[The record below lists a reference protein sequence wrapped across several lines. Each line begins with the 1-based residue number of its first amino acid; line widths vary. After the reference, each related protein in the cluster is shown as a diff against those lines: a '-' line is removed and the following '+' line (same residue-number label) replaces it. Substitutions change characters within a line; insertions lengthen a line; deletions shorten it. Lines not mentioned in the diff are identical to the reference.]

1 MFLDGS
7 AGEGLSEMEA
17 IRFDEKIDITNEIC
31 PMTFVKTKLKLESM
45 RSGQILEV
53 TLRDGEPLRNVP
65 RSVKEEGHQILR
77 IQKEGAFYKLL
88 IERR

>member
-1 MFLDGS
+1 
-7 AGEGLSEMEA
+7 MEEIKA
-17 IRFDEKIDITNEIC
+17 DEKIDITKEIC

-53 TLRDGEPLRNVP
+53 ILRDGEPLRNVP
-65 RSVKEEGHQILR
+65 RSVKEEGHQILD
-77 IQKEGAFYKLL
+77 IKKDGTFYKLL